1 MTLAKS
7 TNKFIAH
14 RGESLP
20 GQPRCG
26 FFRKH
31 DDGSTNGL
39 HGRTERADKAM
50 DSRYATAIS
59 QHLSQG
65 DGRQQL
71 EGGGQC
77 QVSGLHELADKRSA
91 LLRGCNLPF
100 VEIQATIQ
108 NKGVIF
114 VE

>member
-1 MTLAKS
+1 MKKRE
-7 TNKFIAH
+7 TNLGGLFK
-14 RGESLP
+14 GLSNE
-20 GQPRCG
+20 
-26 FFRKH
+26 
-31 DDGSTNGL
+31 L

-50 DSRYATAIS
+50 DSRYAAAIS

-65 DGRQQL
+65 YGRQQL